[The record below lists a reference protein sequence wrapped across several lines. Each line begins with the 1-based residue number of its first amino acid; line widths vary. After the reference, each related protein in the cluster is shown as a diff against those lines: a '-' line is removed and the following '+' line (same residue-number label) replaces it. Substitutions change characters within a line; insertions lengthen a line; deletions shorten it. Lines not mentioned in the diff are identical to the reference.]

1 MVEFYVKLADE
12 QTCLGSLGSKNPIT
26 VTGLTN
32 NGKLAAFTGV
42 VLTVKNQKA
51 KFPVYPLLV
60 IMNDA
65 AITEV

>member
-1 MVEFYVKLADE
+1 MSRIVLAHWAA
-12 QTCLGSLGSKNPIT
+12 
-26 VTGLTN
+26 VTGLSN

-42 VLTVKNQKA
+42 VLTVKNQQA

-65 AITEV
+65 IFNEA

>member
-1 MVEFYVKLADE
+1 MVEFYVRLADE
-12 QTCLGSLGSKNPIT
+12 QNCLGSLGSKKPIT
-26 VTGLTN
+26 LTGLN
-32 NGKLAAFTGV
+32 VNGKLAAFTGIV
-42 VLTVKNQKA
+42 IAVENQQA

>member
-12 QTCLGSLGSKNPIT
+12 QNCLGSVGSKKPIT
-26 VTGLTN
+26 VTGLSI

-42 VLTVKNQKA
+42 VLTLKNQQA

-65 AITEV
+65 IISEA

>member
-12 QTCLGSLGSKNPIT
+12 QNCLVSLGSKQPIT
-26 VTGLTN
+26 VTGLSN
-32 NGKLAAFTGV
+32 NGKLTAFTGV
-42 VLTVKNQKA
+42 VLTVENQQA

-65 AITEV
+65 IINEA

>member
-1 MVEFYVKLADE
+1 MVEFYAQLADE
-12 QTCLGSLGSKNPIT
+12 QNCLGSFGSKKPIT
-26 VTGLTN
+26 VTGLSI

-42 VLTVKNQKA
+42 VLAVENQQA

-65 AITEV
+65 IINEA

>member
-1 MVEFYVKLADE
+1 MVEFYAKLADE
-12 QTCLGSLGSKNPIT
+12 QNCLGSWGSKKPIT
-26 VTGLTN
+26 LTGLSL

-42 VLTVKNQKA
+42 VVAVENQQA